1 MIQMII
7 MNLPVMMMM
16 VIVVTNVH
24 PAVMTVPMMALI
36 MMVMVGV
43 MQVIIGRIVKMIQ
56 SVQTRM
62 IYVVF
67 VMEERL
73 NLAQVIWI
81 VMVNVMKKLQ

>member
-43 MQVIIGRIVKMIQ
+43 MQVMTGLIVLMIQ

-62 IYVVF
+62 IYVAC
-67 VMEERL
+67 VMGDQ
-73 NLAQVIWI
+73 QVLQLDIWI
-81 VMVNVMKKLQ
+81 VMVNVM

>member
-56 SVQTRM
+56 SVQIRM
-62 IYVVF
+62 IYVAC

-73 NLAQVIWI
+73 NLVQVAWI
-81 VMVNVMKKLQ
+81 VMVNVM

>member
-43 MQVIIGRIVKMIQ
+43 MQVMTGLIVLMIQ

-81 VMVNVMKKLQ
+81 VMVNVM